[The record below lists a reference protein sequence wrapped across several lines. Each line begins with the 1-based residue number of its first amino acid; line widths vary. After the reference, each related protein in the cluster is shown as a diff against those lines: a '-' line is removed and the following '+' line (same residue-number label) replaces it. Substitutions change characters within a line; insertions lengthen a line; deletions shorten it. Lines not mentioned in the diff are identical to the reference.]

1 MPVEITRTPDGRVAV
16 AYCFGILT
24 GADVDESIT
33 FAFDSRHIEP
43 SLDRIIMLAPDAE
56 LHLLD
61 IEALRRIQR
70 RVLER
75 ERHHGGAARFRSVLV
90 HSSPAQKHLMKLYKA
105 IWDALELP
113 DVEFTIAASDAE
125 AWEILDLAPFAYQR
139 DAN

>member
-16 AYCFGILT
+16 AYCFGTLT
-24 GADVDESIT
+24 GADVNDSVT

-43 SLDRIIMLAPDAE
+43 SLDRIITLAPDAE

-70 RVLER
+70 RILER
-75 ERHHGGAARFRSVLV
+75 ERQDDGEACFRSVLV
-90 HSSPAQKHLMKLYKA
+90 HSSPAQKHLMQLYKA

-113 DVEFTIAASDAE
+113 DVEFTIVADEAE
-125 AWEILDLAPFAYQR
+125 AWEILGLAPFAFQR
-139 DAN
+139 GAD